1 MNYFCVTYTVLY
13 FVLTLQ
19 VKQYRD
25 FISLLPEPLAIRIL
39 SYLVPKELLIVCQVK
54 TVQCIYRILK
64 FPRCFLWK
72 KKIVAWLTLD
82 LFQVSKTWRRLASRD
97 ELWQAKCKETYVGEF
112 FVLFCFVSK
121 LVMNNLPRD
130 KKCSPPHFRTFKE
143 IRYKLSTQ
151 RYMWS
156 FELTIVTYGW
166 LMVALNTIDQS

>member
-13 FVLTLQ
+13 FVPTLQ

-54 TVQCIYRILK
+54 IVHAFNASWN
-64 FPRCFLWK
+64 FPDVFCER
-72 KKIVAWLTLD
+72 KIVAWVTLD

-112 FVLFCFVSK
+112 WMKCQFVLFCFVSK

-130 KKCSPPHFRTFKE
+130 KKCSLPHFRT
-143 IRYKLSTQ
+143 YKLQAFNATVHVIVWVDN
-151 RYMWS
+151 RY
-156 FELTIVTYGW
+156 L
-166 LMVALNTIDQS
+166 